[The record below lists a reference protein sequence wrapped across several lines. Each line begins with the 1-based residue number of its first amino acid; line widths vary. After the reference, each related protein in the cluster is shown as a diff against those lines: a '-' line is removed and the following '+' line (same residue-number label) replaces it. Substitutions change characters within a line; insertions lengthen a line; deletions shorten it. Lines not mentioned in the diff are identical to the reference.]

1 MPISVRARSIRRVIE
16 LVVTDL
22 DGSLWLHEEI
32 HPAALAAWSE
42 LEARGIPVIVATG
55 RRLTTTRDPLAR
67 WGLAPPA
74 VVLNG
79 ALALDLASGE
89 RFHRHHYDAVV
100 AARVLDAFRAAGL
113 EPCVYVEHA
122 HIEVYVGDQPS
133 TNPGHLASFGSR
145 AVPADLDQIVATT
158 PVLGFGVI
166 GHPRE
171 PLMHVVGTIG
181 DHAETHLSGDSQ
193 WGGDTLTVAPP
204 GLSKW
209 AGVLAYCELA
219 GIDSGRVL
227 AVGDGPNDRELL
239 THAAIAVVPESAF
252 PDALALAD
260 HLVPAPNDGGWAAIL
275 DLVELA

>member
-1 MPISVRARSIRRVIE
+1 VIE

-22 DGSLWLHEEI
+22 DGSLWVNEEI

-55 RRLTTTRDPLAR
+55 RRLTSTRDPLAR

-74 VVLNG
+74 IVLNG
-79 ALALDLASGE
+79 ALALDLATDE
-89 RFHRHHYDAVV
+89 RFHRHHYDADI

-113 EPCVYVEHA
+113 EPCVYVEHVD
-122 HIEVYVGDQPS
+122 IEVYVGARPS
-133 TNPGHLASFGSR
+133 TNPGHLASFGTR
-145 AVPADLDQIVATT
+145 AVPADLDEIVATV

-166 GHPRE
+166 GHPLE
-171 PLMHVVGTIG
+171 PLVHVVGTIG

-219 GIDSGRVL
+219 GLDAGRVL
-227 AVGDGPNDRELL
+227 AIGDGPNDTELL

-252 PDALALAD
+252 TEALAIAD
-260 HLVPAPNDGGWAAIL
+260 RLVPPPDQGGWAHIL
-275 DLVELA
+275 DLV

>member
-1 MPISVRARSIRRVIE
+1 MIE

-22 DGSLWLHEEI
+22 DGSLWIHEEI
-32 HPAALAAWSE
+32 HPATRAAWSE
-42 LEARGIPVIVATG
+42 LEARGIPVVVATG

-79 ALALDLASGE
+79 ALALDLATDE
-89 RFHRHHYDAVV
+89 RFHRHHYDAEA
-100 AARVLDAFRAAGL
+100 AARVLAAFRVAGL
-113 EPCVYVEHA
+113 EPCVYVEHVD
-122 HIEVYVGDQPS
+122 IEVYVGNRPS
-133 TNPGHLASFGSR
+133 TNPGHLASFGPR
-145 AVPADLDQIVATT
+145 AVASDLDEIVATV

-166 GHPRE
+166 GHDLE
-171 PLMHVVGTIG
+171 PLTQVVVAIG
-181 DHAETHLSGDSQ
+181 NHAETHLSDDSQ

-209 AGVLAYCELA
+209 VGVLAYCERA
-219 GIDSGRVL
+219 GIDSQRVL

-239 THAAIAVVPESAF
+239 THAAVAVVPETAF

-260 HLVPAPNDGGWAAIL
+260 HFVPPPGDGGWAKIL
-275 DLVELA
+275 DLV